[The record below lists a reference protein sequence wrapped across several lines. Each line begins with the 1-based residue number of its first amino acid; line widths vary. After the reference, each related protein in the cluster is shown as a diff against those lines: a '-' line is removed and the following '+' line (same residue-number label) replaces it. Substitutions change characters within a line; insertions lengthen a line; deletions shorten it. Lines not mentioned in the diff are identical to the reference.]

1 MNESLWA
8 ADSALQETAR
18 ATDSRAPLGRKQL
31 VAETKERFPVIYNL
45 EISSTRVIHLE

>member
-1 MNESLWA
+1 MNESLRA

-31 VAETKERFPVIYNL
+31 VTEGLFLPESHGRRLKRWEGPAV
-45 EISSTRVIHLE
+45 